1 MSQKVLKSDYRR
13 GNGGRKAIIR
23 CVIKLQPWIVWAIM
37 IVFIK
42 TLALAEAVE
51 YDWLYPFEDSHGGSD
66 GELEELLELLPAW

>member
-1 MSQKVLKSDYRR
+1 
-13 GNGGRKAIIR
+13 
-23 CVIKLQPWIVWAIM
+23 M

-66 GELEELLELLPAW
+66 GELEELLELLPA